1 MIQFIIDKTI
11 LSELGMW
18 EARWLSS
25 YIGQVQRRKKRKN
38 DPRCWKWKHAGVI
51 LDGLDDCTRCGGIF
65 TPAWPS
71 VPPAPF
77 TSTRLTD
84 KRAVSQEP
92 WWKPL
97 FIGTQFPHFPLSRF
111 LALGNICLQKFQE
124 MNLTTLFLTR
134 LGWNLAHLTQATTS
148 ATFVISS
155 AHLWTSLS
163 AMAAASHSEY

>member
-1 MIQFIIDKTI
+1 MIQIIIDKTI
-11 LSELGMW
+11 LSLLGMW
-18 EARWLSS
+18 EARWWSS
-25 YIGQVQRRKKRKN
+25 YIGQLQRRNRRKN

-51 LDGLDDCTRCGGIF
+51 LDELNECTRCGGIF

-84 KRAVSQEP
+84 KRAVLQEP

-111 LALGNICLQKFQE
+111 LALGNICLQKFSGNE
-124 MNLTTLFLTR
+124 FDHNLSDKAGVESGTPD
-134 LGWNLAHLTQATTS
+134 TS
-148 ATFVISS
+148 NHFCHICNKLSS
-155 AHLWTSLS
+155 SVD
-163 AMAAASHSEY
+163 